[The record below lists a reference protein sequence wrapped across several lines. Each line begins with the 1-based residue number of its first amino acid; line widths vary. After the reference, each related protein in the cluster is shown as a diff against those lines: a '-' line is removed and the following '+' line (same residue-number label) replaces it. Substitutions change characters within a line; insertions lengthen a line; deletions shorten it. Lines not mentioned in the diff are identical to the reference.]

1 MGMTEPLIRITGLAA
16 GYDRQVLN
24 HVDLE
29 LHAGERLA
37 LLGDNGAGKSTLL
50 HALVGLIPV
59 TGGSIEAF
67 GQSRRREDDFRD
79 MRRRAGLVFQDPD
92 DQLFCPT
99 VLEDVAFGPLNMG
112 QSMAEARATALATLE
127 QLGLAAFSSR
137 ITHRLSGG
145 EKRLISIAAVLA
157 MQPDVLLLD
166 EPTAGLDEGAYERLC
181 ALLLGLPQAMII
193 VAHEARFI
201 SRLASRAILIKDGRS
216 YAGTVHEHE
225 LSLRQAH
232 LHVPGLLG
240 S

>member
-1 MGMTEPLIRITGLAA
+1 MTEPLIRITGLAA
-16 GYDRQVLN
+16 GYDRQVLC

-29 LHAGERLA
+29 LHKGERLA

-50 HALVGLIPV
+50 HTLVGLIPI

-67 GQSRRREDDFRD
+67 GHLRHREEDFRE
-79 MRRRAGLVFQDPD
+79 MRLRAGLVFQDPD

-112 QSMAEARATALATLE
+112 QSMVEARATALATLA
-127 QLGLAAFSSR
+127 QLGLSEFSSR

-145 EKRLISIAAVLA
+145 EKRLVSIAAVLA
-157 MQPDVLLLD
+157 MRPEVLLLD

-181 ALLLGLPQAMII
+181 ALLLSLPQAMII

-201 SRLASRAILIKDGRS
+201 SRLASRAILLKDGRS
-216 YAGTVHEHE
+216 YAGTVHEHQL
-225 LSLRQAH
+225 LSRQAH